1 MMDSTCI
8 TVCARVCA
16 CVRHV
21 CIRILLASHQHAAS
35 RRLPGGLD
43 MSVVVLTMG
52 YWPTYTPMTVHIPQ
66 QVSAVCA
73 CMHACM
79 YVCMCGMVICMCLWH
94 CTRCMHTCVYCVY
107 VCESGKYM
115 S

>member
-1 MMDSTCI
+1 MHVCVCAFMCTCI

-73 CMHACM
+73 CMH
-79 YVCMCGMVICMCLWH
+79 VCV
-94 CTRCMHTCVYCVY
+94 
-107 VCESGKYM
+107 
-115 S
+115 

>member
-1 MMDSTCI
+1 MH
-8 TVCARVCA
+8 TVCIMVSGRITRWPDYRPNLYDGLYVRVCVCACVCA

-73 CMHACM
+73 CMH
-79 YVCMCGMVICMCLWH
+79 VCV
-94 CTRCMHTCVYCVY
+94 
-107 VCESGKYM
+107 
-115 S
+115 